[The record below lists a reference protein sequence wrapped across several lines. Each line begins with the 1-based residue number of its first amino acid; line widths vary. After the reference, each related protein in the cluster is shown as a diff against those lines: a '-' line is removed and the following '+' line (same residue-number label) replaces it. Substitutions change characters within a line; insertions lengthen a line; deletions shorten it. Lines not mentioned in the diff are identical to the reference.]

1 MAHGPLVEHLFTIID
16 LFGNQKD
23 TVIFFLN
30 IHYLFCQQI
39 DSEAVFEMSNED
51 LVKYVKKKLGDRC
64 AIRRFCAMNNSQS
77 MK

>member
-16 LFGNQKD
+16 LFGNQED
-23 TVIFFLN
+23 TVIFYFLN

-51 LVKYVKKKLGDRC
+51 LVKYVKK
-64 AIRRFCAMNNSQS
+64 NSVTDVPFVDSVQ
-77 MK
+77 